1 MRRNR
6 IVWLCLWVLSLVG
19 ISLKGGAVT
28 YGLFALL
35 TLVPVASALYLLAVY
50 MLFHIYQ
57 DLGQRFVSV
66 NEPADYRFAL
76 VNECPL
82 RFVGIK
88 VRFFTEFS
96 AITGLDCETEYELAP
111 NTRTEKETK
120 LICRYRGEYNIG
132 IKEIEIQD
140 HFRLF
145 KLRYRNK
152 ECIHAVVKPQL
163 VKTDRIG
170 GTELSDAVKQP
181 GRGREELDVISREY
195 VPGDD
200 RRFINWTQSA
210 RTGSLMTREFTGS
223 EHREI
228 AIITDTFRN
237 GTELSEFIPTENKI
251 LETALAAAYYF
262 CRNGIGVAEYH
273 TAGELVR
280 LTADS
285 TTGFEEFYESFSE
298 IMFDSR
304 NDHRRLY
311 DAVTRCPDIFE
322 SGMVFII
329 LSVWDADTDALLRQL
344 EAGGLYTVICFVG
357 ENEDDRPDLSDH
369 SSCRLVMISPYEEL
383 TGEAGK

>member
-6 IVWLCLWVLSLVG
+6 IIWLCLWVLSLVG

-35 TLVPVASALYLLAVY
+35 TLVPAVSALYLLAVY

-76 VNECPL
+76 VNEYPL

-88 VRFFTEFS
+88 VRFFTDFS
-96 AITGLDCETEYELAP
+96 TITDLDGETEYELAP
-111 NTRTEKETK
+111 HTRTEKETK
-120 LICRYRGEYNIG
+120 LICRYRGEYTIG

-145 KLRYRNK
+145 RLRYKNK
-152 ECIHAVVKPQL
+152 ECIHAFVKPQL

-170 GTELSDAVKQP
+170 SIELSDAVKESEY
-181 GRGREELDVISREY
+181 GRSELDIVSREY

-200 RRFINWTQSA
+200 RRFINWSQSV
-210 RTGSLMTREFTGS
+210 RTGNLMTRMLTGS
-223 EHREI
+223 AHQE
-228 AIITDTFRN
+228 AAFIIDTFRY
-237 GTELSEFIPTENKI
+237 SEDQAVFLPSENKI

-262 CRNGIGVAEYH
+262 CRNNIPVAEYH
-273 TAGELVR
+273 IAGELVR

-285 TTGFEEFYESFSE
+285 SLRFEEFYESVSE
-298 IMFDSR
+298 IMFTGR
-304 NDHRRLY
+304 NDHRHLY
-311 DAVTRCPDIFE
+311 DAVTRCPDLFE
-322 SGMVFII
+322 SSVVFMI
-329 LSVWDADTDALLRQL
+329 LSVWDAVTDALLRQL
-344 EAGGLYTVICFVG
+344 EAGGLYTVICFIG
-357 ENEDDRPDLSDH
+357 DNENDRPDLSEH
-369 SSCRLVMISPYEEL
+369 TNCGLVMLSPYEEL
-383 TGEAGK
+383 AKEAGE

>member
-6 IVWLCLWVLSLVG
+6 IIWLCLWVLSLVG
-19 ISLKGGAVT
+19 ISFKGGAVT

-35 TLVPVASALYLLAVY
+35 TLVPAASALYLLAVY

-76 VNECPL
+76 VNEYPL

-96 AITGLDCETEYELAP
+96 TITDLDSDTEYELAP
-111 NTRTEKETK
+111 RTRTEKQTK
-120 LICRYRGEYNIG
+120 MICRYRGEYNIG

-140 HFRLF
+140 FFRLF
-145 KLRYRNK
+145 RLRYRNK

-163 VKTDRIG
+163 IKTDRLG
-170 GTELSDAVKQP
+170 GIELSYAVKESE
-181 GRGREELDVISREY
+181 RGRSELDIISREY

-200 RRFINWTQSA
+200 RRFINHSQSA
-210 RTGSLMTREFTGS
+210 RTGTLMTRKFTGS
-223 EHREI
+223 AHREI
-228 AIITDTFRN
+228 TIITDTFRSD
-237 GTELSEFIPTENKI
+237 TEQTVFIPAENKI
-251 LETALAAAYYF
+251 LEAALAVAYYF
-262 CRNGIGVAEYH
+262 CRNNICAAEYH

-285 TTGFEEFYESFSE
+285 TLRFEEFYESVSE

-304 NDHRRLY
+304 NDHKRLY
-311 DAVTRCPDIFE
+311 DAVTRCPEIFE
-322 SGMVFII
+322 SSAVFLI
-329 LSVWDADTDALLRQL
+329 LSVWDADTDALLKLL
-344 EAGGLYTVICFVG
+344 EAGGLYTVICFIG
-357 ENEDDRPDLSDH
+357 DNENDRPDLSDH
-369 SSCRLVMISPYEEL
+369 KNCGLVMLSPYEEL
-383 TGEAGK
+383 TKEAGE

>member
-6 IVWLCLWVLSLVG
+6 MIWLCLWVLSLVG
-19 ISLKGGAVT
+19 ISMKGGAVT

-35 TLVPVASALYLLAVY
+35 TFVPAASALYLLAVC

-76 VNECPL
+76 VNEYPL

-96 AITGLDCETEYELAP
+96 TITDLNSEAEYELAP
-111 NTRTEKETK
+111 HTRTEKETK

-140 HFRLF
+140 FFRLF
-145 KLRYRNK
+145 RLRYRNK

-163 VKTDRIG
+163 IKTDRLG
-170 GTELSDAVKQP
+170 GIELSDAVKESE
-181 GRGREELDVISREY
+181 RGRTEPDILSREY

-200 RRFINWTQSA
+200 RRFINWSQSV
-210 RTGSLMTREFTGS
+210 RTGNLMTRELTGS
-223 EHREI
+223 DHREI
-228 AIITDTFRN
+228 AIITDTFRY
-237 GTELSEFIPTENKI
+237 SADQAEFLPAENKI

-262 CRNGIGVAEYH
+262 CRNNIRAAEYH

-280 LTADS
+280 VPADS
-285 TTGFEEFYESFSE
+285 TLRFEEFYESVSE

-304 NDHRRLY
+304 NDHKRLY
-311 DAVTRCPDIFE
+311 DAVTRCPEIFE
-322 SGMVFII
+322 STVAFLI
-329 LSVWDADTDALLRQL
+329 LSVWDADTDALLKQL
-344 EAGGLYTVICFVG
+344 EAGGLYTVICFIG
-357 ENEDDRPDLSDH
+357 DNENERPDLSDH
-369 SSCRLVMISPYEEL
+369 KSCGLVMLSPYEEL
-383 TGEAGK
+383 AKEAGE